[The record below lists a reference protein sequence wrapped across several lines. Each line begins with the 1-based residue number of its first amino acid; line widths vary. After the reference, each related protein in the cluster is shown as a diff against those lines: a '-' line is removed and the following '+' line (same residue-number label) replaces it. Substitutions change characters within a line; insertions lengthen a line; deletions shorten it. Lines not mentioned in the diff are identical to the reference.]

1 MAKIAKVGYGSRGQ
15 GVGQTDGYTYVVND
29 NVRTGDIIQVVATQH
44 ISQKKFATTGK
55 VNQSFKDG
63 SVKAEEAI
71 QEAESAG
78 AGVTRAY
85 TAKELGIGGYR
96 GRSQEEVYQKWLYER
111 RGTKSA
117 ADRQPQSQRTMEVRG
132 GNLARYVQEHPD
144 TKLTQ
149 NAQETFDTYS
159 KKFMQ

>member
-29 NVRTGDIIQVVATQH
+29 NVRTGDIIQVVAT
-44 ISQKKFATTGK
+44 SRAGRKFGTTG
-55 VNQSFKDG
+55 VPLATYKDG

-71 QEAESAG
+71 QDAESAG
-78 AGVTRAY
+78 ADVTRAY
-85 TAKELGIGGYR
+85 TAKELGVGGYR

-117 ADRQPQSQRTMEVRG
+117 TDRQPQSQRTVEVRG
-132 GNLARYVQEHPD
+132 GNLARYVQENPGAEL
-144 TKLTQ
+144 TK